1 MLFQVFLFGGK
12 VLAPYR
18 KIEILEITVFSFG
31 VMQNFRA
38 NAGPFRPTLEKNV

>member
-1 MLFQVFLFGGK
+1 M
-12 VLAPYR
+12 LAPYR

-38 NAGPFRPTLEKNV
+38 NAGPTLEQNDKNNFDVE